1 MKKFIKNS
9 YISLLLLFLYIPIL
23 MLMVFSFNEGKT
35 MSKWTGFSLKWY
47 VQLFNDPNIADALT
61 NTLSIAFL
69 SAIISTII
77 GTLAAIGINECK
89 KSTQNLIL
97 NFTYV
102 PMVNAD
108 IVTGVSML
116 LLFIFLRI
124 PRGYGTLLI
133 SHIAFNTPYVI
144 FSILPRLRQ
153 LDPHLYEAA
162 LDMGAT
168 PVYAIWK
175 VTIPQLM
182 PSIITGA
189 ILAFTMS
196 FDDFVISF
204 FSPQGMV
211 NNLPIYIYSMAKVG
225 INPKINALSV
235 IMFLCVMTLLVI
247 TNLRSMRADKQAKK
261 NRQLA
266 NRSETRHKFSLK
278 RETTS

>member
-1 MKKFIKNS
+1 MKKFAKNF
-9 YISLLLLFLYIPIL
+9 YVSLLLLFLYIPIL

-47 VQLFNDPNIADALT
+47 VQLFRDPNIADALT
-61 NTLSIAFL
+61 NTLSIALL
-69 SAIISTII
+69 SSVISTVL
-77 GTLAAIGINECK
+77 GTLAAIGISECK
-89 KSTQNLIL
+89 KSVQNLVL

-153 LDPHLYEAA
+153 LDTHLYEAA

-168 PVYAIWK
+168 PGYAVRK
-175 VTIPQLM
+175 VIIPQLM

-189 ILAFTMS
+189 VLAFTMS

-204 FSPQGMV
+204 FSTQGMV

-235 IMFLCVMTLLVI
+235 IMFACVMTLLII
-247 TNLRSMRADKQAKK
+247 TNLRSMKAAMKQKRHRHMASK
-261 NRQLA
+261 
-266 NRSETRHKFSLK
+266 EVRHKFSLK

>member
-1 MKKFIKNS
+1 MKNFVKRFYLAI
-9 YISLLLLFLYIPIL
+9 LLIFLYVPII

-47 VQLFNDPNIADALT
+47 VQLFKDKNVAEALT
-61 NTLSIAFL
+61 NTLSIALL
-69 SAIISTII
+69 SSVISTIL
-77 GTLAAIGINECK
+77 GTLAAIGLNEYK
-89 KSTQNLIL
+89 KVPQDIVMNI
-97 NFTYV
+97 TYI
-102 PMVNAD
+102 PMINAD
-108 IVTGVSML
+108 IVTGVSLL

-153 LDPHLYEAA
+153 LNPNLYEAA

-168 PVYAIWK
+168 PAYAIRK
-175 VTIPQLM
+175 VIIPQLA
-182 PSIITGA
+182 PSILTGA

-204 FSPQGMV
+204 FSTQGMV

-225 INPKINALSV
+225 INPKINALST
-235 IMFLCVMTLLVI
+235 IMFLCVIVLLI
-247 TNLRSMRADKQAKK
+247 IINMRSIKAAKIAEK
-261 NRQLA
+261 NR
-266 NRSETRHKFSLK
+266 RSIKDVRRKFSIK
-278 RETTS
+278 KAD

>member
-204 FSPQGMV
+204 FSTQGMV